1 MEWVNEFFI
10 RNAELYVKVLSS
22 EVMLREGEETAV
34 KLADYLSRRGLGNC
48 RILDVGSGVGRV
60 AIPLAKL
67 GFKVIGID
75 ISREFINEAIKRAA
89 NEGVSDNVVFL
100 LGDARELSKVVK
112 HYAPFSVTLFMFTTV
127 IGYYDYETDLS
138 ILKQVHE
145 VSRPGSLLII
155 DTVDK
160 EYYINNVGKSIINE
174 IGDHLIIQRFKLDQS
189 LKRVKVDWS
198 YYIRDKDEYTLRLIA
213 NTQLSLRIYSI
224 NELREL
230 ALRAGWSLIEAY
242 SDIGETPYKPGG
254 RLLAVFTYV

>member
-1 MEWVNEFFI
+1 MEWVNDFFI
-10 RNAELYVKVLSS
+10 RNADLYVKVLSS
-22 EVMLREGEETAV
+22 EAMLKEGEETAV
-34 KLADYLSRRGLGNC
+34 KLTEYLSRRGLSRC
-48 RILDVGSGVGRV
+48 RILDVGSGIGRI

-75 ISREFINEAIKRAA
+75 ISRDFINEATRRAA
-89 NEGVSDNVVFL
+89 REGVTNNVIFL
-100 LGDARELSKVVK
+100 LGDARELSKITRQ
-112 HYAPFSVTLFMFTTV
+112 YAPFNVTLFMFTTV

-145 VSRPGSLLII
+145 VSEPGSLLII

-160 EYYINNVGKSIINE
+160 EYYINNSGKSIINE
-174 IGDHLIIQRFKLDQS
+174 IGDHLIIQRFKLGQS
-189 LKRVKVDWS
+189 LRSVTVNWS

-230 ALRAGWSLIEAY
+230 ALRAGWNLIDAY